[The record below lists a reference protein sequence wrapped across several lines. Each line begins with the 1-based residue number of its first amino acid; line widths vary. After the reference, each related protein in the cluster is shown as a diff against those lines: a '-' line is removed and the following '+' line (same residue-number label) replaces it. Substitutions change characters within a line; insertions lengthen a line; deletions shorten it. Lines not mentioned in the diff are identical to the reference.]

1 MKRPVLVALLG
12 VAGCASLPKV
22 PQTLDD
28 WFSLA
33 RQGQAVGQRLQE
45 SERRRAS
52 CDAIATAQV
61 VWDEERAVG
70 GAAAVRLVQQSGG
83 LVLHPPA
90 ALRGEQL
97 RTLDPASLPDS
108 EEKAL
113 TTRVALVGKNLAA
126 QSTRPSLPW
135 VFGVLKNDEPNAWA
149 APGGIVL
156 VSRGLLSRVG
166 DEAALAGVL
175 AHEIAHVTER
185 HALKAYQ
192 RGKAQACST
201 AFVAALGEE
210 LGVAS
215 AVRARAE
222 ATARQ
227 FDALLQSQAGAFI
240 DFSDQ
245 RFSTGALVTL
255 ADSLADDL
263 LARGHSQEDE
273 LSADREATR
282 LLVNAGYDPSAYQRL
297 LAALPRGGALSRHPD
312 PSLRGAAVSKTF
324 EALKADPRLGSLDPA
339 SLRIPPLQR

>member
-1 MKRPVLVALLG
+1 MSRLVLLALLG
-12 VAGCASLPKV
+12 AAGCASLPKA

-28 WFSLA
+28 WFALA
-33 RQGQAVGQRLQE
+33 KQGQGVAQRLQE

-52 CDAIATAQV
+52 CEAIATAQV
-61 VWDEERAVG
+61 VWDEERAIG

-83 LVLHPPA
+83 LVLQPPA

-97 RTLDPASLPDS
+97 RTLDPASLPES
-108 EEKAL
+108 AEKAL

-135 VFGVLKNDEPNAWA
+135 VFGVLKSEELNAWA

-156 VSRGLLSRVG
+156 VSRGLLSRAS

-192 RGKAQACST
+192 RGKARACST
-201 AFVAALGEE
+201 AFVAALGDE
-210 LGVAS
+210 LGVS
-215 AVRARAE
+215 STLRARAE

-227 FDALLQSQAGAFI
+227 FDSLLQRQAGAFV

-263 LARGHSQEDE
+263 VSAGHSHDDE
-273 LSADREATR
+273 LAADREATR
-282 LLVNAGYDPSAYQRL
+282 LLVSAGYDPAAYRRL
-297 LAALPRGGALSRHPD
+297 LAGLPRGGVFARHPE
-312 PSLRGAAVSKTF
+312 PALRAEAVTKTF
-324 EALKADPRLGSLDPA
+324 DALKADARLGTLDPG
-339 SLRIPPLQR
+339 SLRIPPLR